1 MYFLNVNI
9 KVSRYDEVAKA
20 FAKDL
25 FINGFNHYATVKQ
38 ENPHPCDFYLKNSE
52 RTPFNSGQLE
62 LEIERKTPQ
71 FFHPQQSFVSSRFFQ
86 IRGFINN
93 GF

>member
-25 FINGFNHYATVKQ
+25 FINGFNH
-38 ENPHPCDFYLKNSE
+38 
-52 RTPFNSGQLE
+52 
-62 LEIERKTPQ
+62 
-71 FFHPQQSFVSSRFFQ
+71 
-86 IRGFINN
+86 
-93 GF
+93 